1 MANKLIEELIIKVK
15 QQGAKPTEKAIKG
28 VGDALTEAKTAN
40 NAFNA
45 SLERSPK
52 MFKKVEEAANRAAK
66 STSKIN
72 FGFDSNAIQRSLDD
86 VVETLHSML
95 SEIQDVDTTI
105 GKMNNNMIHSF
116 DNLANSLG
124 ADLERV
130 EDSLI
135 DVRQEAGKTNDAL
148 VGVGKG
154 AKKAGR
160 GMANQNRQGRNQA
173 RTFADIAK
181 FAGPLPLL
189 YANIAA
195 NVFALSEAF
204 RLITEGEQLN
214 RLEEVGKIVG
224 AQIGQPVQ
232 FTAMKMQELTGH
244 TLNYGEALRNAA
256 AAASYGFDS
265 EQIEQLTM
273 AARRASIALGVDM
286 QDAMNRVIRGTS
298 KLEIELLDELGI
310 TTKLTTAY
318 ERYAEKIGV
327 SANSL
332 NSYQQRA
339 ALVTEINAQS
349 VEKFGDLDEML
360 RNGAPWETFGA
371 NMGTAFQ
378 TFLKNL
384 AEASSGMAKFFNR
397 WMFGEKIL
405 SEANTKAQLLGET
418 LSKAFEQDTRAGMIG
433 GLVQVR
439 DLTKQYQK
447 ELEVVLATIQNPAP
461 GEKIDDLTKRAG
473 YLRSAI
479 TRLKVMTKEFSVGSV
494 EDLDRADTAY
504 RNLSSTVKGTVQS
517 YNSSLASIRG
527 QSASY
532 EKLYS
537 DIESMKKAYFELK
550 AADPAFD
557 SAEALKRLGF
567 ESEAALIKSER
578 LAKRYRDTN
587 RELAI
592 FAKTQAEAE
601 IQGRWSGKDPN
612 AVRLTILKQ
621 QRELYTA
628 LLVDQRRLGA
638 NATEQA
644 KTEAEIAKISQQ
656 ELNTEIALVNEKNKR
671 LNTQTQ
677 LTMAGQP
684 ELLIKKDL
692 LTNERARL
700 ANLQLI
706 RGTYLEQE
714 QSLNRIKQL
723 ENEILATQTA
733 QSNQMMESA
742 LGNLASFA
750 PGIDQMTSSLNG
762 LAMSF
767 NNMGQS
773 SMTATQ
779 MVSSGL
785 TAFQGML
792 SYTSSQAIG
801 AIDQQIAAEQKRD
814 GKSKESVAKIAALEK
829 KKVEQQKKVAK
840 QQILISTAV
849 AVMNA
854 AANPWPVPA
863 IPLMASAALAG
874 GLAYQQAS
882 SASAN
887 LVSGAT
893 GDTKA
898 SLTLGDRSNQ
908 VDVSQSA
915 TRGELSYIRNEGGTG
930 SLQSFTPRANGGIG
944 TPGNSIIV
952 GEDGPEVI
960 TPLEPVRAYSAEESA
975 AGGKG
980 GYTYAPQFNID
991 TMDARSFLE
1000 RKDDIMAAWRDSAQE
1015 NGMNPDKLY

>member
-28 VGDALTEAKTAN
+28 VGDALSEAKTAN

-66 STSKIN
+66 SVGQVKFKFSSKETETSIGN
-72 FGFDSNAIQRSLDD
+72 IESALEALVGESLEMN
-86 VVETLHSML
+86 ETMSTMGKNLITLFENL
-95 SEIQDVDTTI
+95 STQ
-105 GKMNNNMIHSF
+105 
-116 DNLANSLG
+116 LG

-130 EDSLI
+130 EDGLI
-135 DVRQEAGKTNDAL
+135 DVRQEAGKTGDAL
-148 VGVGKG
+148 VKVGKG
-154 AKKAGR
+154 ATKAGR
-160 GMANQNRQGRNQA
+160 GMGNQNRQGRNQA

-214 RLEEVGKIVG
+214 RLEEVGKIMGAQVG
-224 AQIGQPVQ
+224 APVQ
-232 FTAMKMQELTGH
+232 FTATKMQELTGH
-244 TLNYGEALRNAA
+244 TLSYGEALRNAA

-286 QDAMNRVIRGTS
+286 QDAMNRVIRGAS
-298 KLEIELLDELGI
+298 KLEPELVDELGI
-310 TTKLTTAY
+310 TAKLTTAY
-318 ERYAEKIGV
+318 SKYAEQLGI

-332 NSYQQRA
+332 NAYQQRA
-339 ALVTEINAQS
+339 AFVNEINEQS
-349 VEKFGDLDEML
+349 TQKFGELDGML

-384 AEASSGMAKFFNR
+384 ADATSGMASFFND
-397 WMFGEKIL
+397 WLFGDKVL

-418 LSKAFEQDTRAGMIG
+418 LARAFEQDTRAGMVG
-433 GLVQVR
+433 GLIQVR
-439 DLTKQYQK
+439 DLTQQYQK
-447 ELEVVLATIQNPAP
+447 ELATVLETIQNPKP
-461 GEKIDDLTKRAG
+461 GDSMDDLTKRAG

-479 TRLKVMTKEFSVGSV
+479 TRLKIMTSEYSISTIK
-494 EDLDRADTAY
+494 DLDGADTAY
-504 RNLSSTVKGTVQS
+504 RNLNSTVKGTVQS
-517 YNSSLASIRG
+517 YNSSIATVRG

-537 DIESMKKAYFELK
+537 DIASMKKAYFDLRE
-550 AADPAFD
+550 ADPAFKA
-557 SAEALKRLGF
+557 AEALKRLGF
-567 ESEAALIKSER
+567 ESENALVKAER

-587 RELAI
+587 RELAL

-601 IQGRWSGKDPN
+601 IQGRYSGKDPN
-612 AVRLTILKQ
+612 AVKLELLKR
-621 QRELYTA
+621 QRELYTG
-628 LLVDQRRLGA
+628 LLVDQRNLGA
-638 NATEQA
+638 NATALA
-644 KTEAEIAKISQQ
+644 KTEAEIAKISMQ
-656 ELNTEIALVNEKNKR
+656 ELNTEVALVNEHHKR
-671 LNTQTQ
+671 LDTQTR
-677 LTMAGQP
+677 LNMAGQP
-684 ELLIKKDL
+684 ELLIKKDI
-692 LTNERARL
+692 LTNERTRL
-700 ANLQLI
+700 ANLQMI
-706 RGTYLEQE
+706 QGTHLEQE

-723 ENEILATQTA
+723 ENEILAVQTA

-742 LGNLASFA
+742 LSNLASFA
-750 PGIDQMTSSLNG
+750 PGIDQMTGSINS

-779 MVSSGL
+779 MISSGMQ
-785 TAFQGML
+785 AFQGML
-792 SYTSSQAIG
+792 AYSSNQALQ
-801 AIDQQIAAEQKRD
+801 AVDAQIAAEKKRD

-829 KKVEQQKKVAK
+829 KKVEQQKKAAK

-863 IPLMASAALAG
+863 IPLMATAALAG

-882 SASAN
+882 SASSN
-887 LVSGAT
+887 LVSGASENT
-893 GDTKA
+893 QA
-898 SLTLGDRSNQ
+898 SLTIGERSNQ
-908 VDVSQSA
+908 VDVSQGPS
-915 TRGELSYIRNEGGTG
+915 RGELAYIRNESGTG

-944 TPGNSIIV
+944 TPGNSIVV

-960 TPLEPVRAYSAEESA
+960 TPLEPVRAYSAEESS
-975 AGGKG
+975 AGTKG
-980 GYTYAPQFNID
+980 SYTDNRQLIVQAID
-991 TMDARSFLE
+991 TQSIMDRADEIFDAWGSSAGE
-1000 RKDDIMAAWRDSAQE
+1000 R
-1015 NGMNPDKLY
+1015 GMNPDKLY

>member
-86 VVETLHSML
+86 VVDTLHSML

-130 EDSLI
+130 EDGLI
-135 DVRQEAGKTNDAL
+135 DVRQQAGKTNDAL

-160 GMANQNRQGRNQA
+160 GMGNQNRQGRNQA

-204 RLITEGEQLN
+204 RLLTEGEQLN
-214 RLEEVGKIVG
+214 RLEDVGTIIGSKIGV
-224 AQIGQPVQ
+224 PVQ
-232 FTAMKMQELTGH
+232 LIGREMQKLTGY
-244 TLNYGEALRNAA
+244 TLSYGDSLRNAA
-256 AAASYGFDS
+256 AAASYGFDAT
-265 EQIEQLTM
+265 QIEQLTM

-318 ERYAEKIGV
+318 ENYAQKLGI
-327 SANSL
+327 SATAL

-339 ALVTEINAQS
+339 ALVNEINSQS

-371 NMGTAFQ
+371 NVATAFQ
-378 TFLKNL
+378 GLLQEL
-384 AEASSGMAKFFNR
+384 AEATSAIPKFFNTIEER
-397 WMFGEKIL
+397 SRNIREPIEVSK
-405 SEANTKAQLLGET
+405 QLLDSFIESTERGGKVGILVRTGEEIT
-418 LSKAFEQDTRAGMIG
+418 KLESKLKSLRSVDTSSLSIAEAASLRQELKNVEQGIKNLQNIQKQDTLGIPNIKNA
-433 GLVQVR
+433 
-439 DLTKQYQK
+439 DL
-447 ELEVVLATIQNPAP
+447 
-461 GEKIDDLTKRAG
+461 
-473 YLRSAI
+473 
-479 TRLKVMTKEFSVGSV
+479 
-494 EDLDRADTAY
+494 AY
-504 RNLSSTVKGTVQS
+504 RNLTATVKGSVQS
-517 YNSSLASIRG
+517 YNTSLAAIRG
-527 QSASY
+527 QAAAY

-537 DIESMKKAYFELK
+537 DVHSMAQAYRELK
-550 AADPAFD
+550 KTDPGAKT
-557 SAEALKRLGF
+557 AEALDRLGF
-567 ESEAALIKSER
+567 SSETALLNAER

-587 RELAI
+587 RELAV

-612 AVRLTILKQ
+612 AVKLTILKQ

-677 LTMAGQP
+677 LNMAGQP

-706 RGTYLEQE
+706 RGTHLEQE

-792 SYTSSQAIG
+792 SYTSNQAIG

-887 LVSGAT
+887 LVSGAA

-944 TPGNSIIV
+944 TPGNSIVV

-980 GYTYAPQFNID
+980 GYTDNRQLIVQALD
-991 TMDARSFLE
+991 TQSIMDRA
-1000 RKDDIMAAWRDSAQE
+1000 DDIFNAWDDAAYQRGYNKE
-1015 NGMNPDKLY
+1015 KLY